1 MLFDAQIQAF
11 GTSPMQLNF
20 LNGIFFYEGVYMD
33 MKAYKLNK
41 IFLTRI
47 GKGNFTITYLKDV
60 KANFTG
66 EY

>member
-1 MLFDAQIQAF
+1 
-11 GTSPMQLNF
+11 
-20 LNGIFFYEGVYMD
+20 